1 MASLKQ
7 FRNRIK
13 SIKSSEKITKAMQMV
28 AASKL
33 QKLKHQISN
42 SDPYLKVLSA
52 IMKDFVASG
61 LLEDLSINEQRYF
74 VGDESKAD
82 LFIVITSERGLCGS
96 FNSSLIKKVK
106 ADIAQIERDG
116 RAVKLLIV
124 GKKGYDL
131 LKGKYQNIIDS
142 KYNLIKGEKSG
153 SLFSDIKLRVLELI
167 DTGQIGRCYIYF
179 NKFKNAITQESTR
192 QCLLPAE
199 IDGDLTIPQ
208 KLSKNK
214 LADEAANVK
223 TEKQQLSSFE
233 FEGAG
238 LIHRVIELYIDGV
251 VNYTLLQSRA
261 SEEGARMTA
270 MDNATKNASD
280 MIGKLTLQLNRSRQ
294 AIITKELIEIISGA
308 EVA

>member
-7 FRNRIK
+7 FRNRIR
-13 SIKSSEKITKAMQMV
+13 SIKSSEKITKAMQIV

-42 SDPYLKVLSA
+42 SDRYLKVLSA

-61 LLEDLSINEQRYF
+61 LLEDLSIDEQCYF
-74 VGDESKAD
+74 VGDENKAD

-106 ADIAQIERDG
+106 ADISKVEREG
-116 RAVKLLIV
+116 RSVKLLII

-131 LKGKYQNIIDS
+131 LKSKYQNIIDS
-142 KYNLIKGEKSG
+142 KYNVIKGEKSD
-153 SLFSDIKLRVLELI
+153 SLFANIKLKVLELI
-167 DTGQIGRCYIYF
+167 DNSQIGRCYIYY
-179 NKFKNAITQESTR
+179 NKFKNAITQVPTR

-199 IDGDLTIPQ
+199 HDGDLKFSE
-208 KLSKNK
+208 KLNKNK
-214 LADEAANVK
+214 PAVEAPDIKVK
-223 TEKQQLSSFE
+223 EPVNSFE

-270 MDNATKNASD
+270 MDNSTKNAND

>member
-52 IMKDFVASG
+52 IMKDFVESG

-74 VGDESKAD
+74 IGDENKAD

-106 ADIAQIERDG
+106 ADISKVERDG
-116 RAVKLLIV
+116 RQVKLLIV

-131 LKGKYQNIIDS
+131 LKGKYRDIIDGR
-142 KYNLIKGEKSG
+142 YNIVKGEKTG
-153 SLFSDIKLRVLELI
+153 SLFTNIKLRVLELI
-167 DTGQIGRCYIYF
+167 DKAQVGRCYIYY
-179 NKFKNAITQESTR
+179 NKFKNAITQEPTK

-199 IDGDLTIPQ
+199 IDNDLTIPE
-208 KLSKNK
+208 KLSTDK
-214 LADEAANVK
+214 
-223 TEKQQLSSFE
+223 LSSEISNNKKEKIVSKFE
-233 FEGAG
+233 FEGVG
-238 LIHRVIELYIDGV
+238 LIHNVIELYINGV

-270 MDNATKNASD
+270 MDNATKNAGD
-280 MIGKLTLQLNRSRQ
+280 MISKLTLKLNRSRQ